1 MKSLRLFAV
10 FAAFYATGASAGCT
24 SPSADI
30 FIPSSYLANLSLTQ
44 DSSLRSSSVADSS
57 GRLLSPTFEWIKV
70 WYSNNDGDTVAS
82 VRDIKVALPTHDDA
96 MKYLALSQR
105 QFSEGAPEAA
115 RYEYKGS
122 DVTVY
127 GPRPAGPSP
136 FGSAIPPITAYTYV
150 SVTKNVISKIFVMQ
164 GMRAATALTTDGGK
178 VYANAVHDSIA
189 LACK

>member
-10 FAAFYATGASAGCT
+10 FAAFYATGASAGCA

-30 FIPSSYLANLSLTQ
+30 FIPSSYLTKLTLMQ

-70 WYSNNDGDTVAS
+70 WYSNNQGDTVAS
-82 VRDIKVALPTHDDA
+82 IRDIKVALPTHDDA
-96 MKYLALSQR
+96 MKYLALSPR

-115 RYEYKGS
+115 HYQYKGA
-122 DVTVY
+122 DITVY

-136 FGSAIPPITAYTYV
+136 FGNAIPPITAYTYV
-150 SVTKNVISKIFVMQ
+150 SVTENVISKIFVMQ
-164 GMRAATALTTDGGK
+164 GMRATTALTPDDGK
-178 VYANAVHDSIA
+178 VYANAVQDGVA